1 MMVKIVLSSGK
12 EVELTEDEAREL
24 LGGKT
29 SDTDPYRPSD
39 TDPYRPSDTDPYCPS
54 YPCPGYPSTP
64 WVPDGWMPMVD
75 IVLYPST
82 TLYPNPYSIQPGTPW
97 VPYPYY
103 SVCGATQ

>member
-1 MMVKIVLSSGK
+1 MVKIVLSSGK

-54 YPCPGYPSTP
+54 YPYPWYPSTP
-64 WVPDGWMPMVD
+64 C
-75 IVLYPST
+75 
-82 TLYPNPYSIQPGTPW
+82 PNPYSIQPGTPW

>member
-1 MMVKIVLSSGK
+1 
-12 EVELTEDEAREL
+12 
-24 LGGKT
+24 
-29 SDTDPYRPSD
+29 
-39 TDPYRPSDTDPYCPS
+39 
-54 YPCPGYPSTP
+54 
-64 WVPDGWMPMVD
+64 VD